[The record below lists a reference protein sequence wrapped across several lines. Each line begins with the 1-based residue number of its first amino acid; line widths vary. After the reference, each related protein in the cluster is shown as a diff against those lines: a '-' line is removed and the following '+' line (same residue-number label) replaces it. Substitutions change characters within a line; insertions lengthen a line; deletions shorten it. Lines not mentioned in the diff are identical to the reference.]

1 MVIHPYYQGPFLARI
16 DKRLL
21 GEYVLAGAIT
31 TGSDYATFT
40 LSFTVLNQG
49 LLAATIYAYVVGLVV
64 SYLFNRYL
72 VFKKTADRQSNGT
85 SLWRYIIFLFVNLV
99 VTYGILWFLE
109 ANFNIT
115 PYLGKLIV
123 GAFMFFWIYL
133 GNKLWV
139 FHGERMGPIQ
149 L

>member
-1 MVIHPYYQGPFLARI
+1 MVIHPYYQGPFLTRI

-21 GEYVLAGAIT
+21 IEYMLAGALT
-31 TGSDYATFT
+31 TGSDYAVFT
-40 LSFTVLNQG
+40 LSFTVLDQG
-49 LLAATIYAYVVGLVV
+49 LLAATIYAYIVGLIV
-64 SYLFNRYL
+64 SFLFNRYV
-72 VFKKTADRQSNGT
+72 VFKKTADRQSMGT
-85 SLWRYIIFLFVNLV
+85 SLWRYIAFLFVNLII
-99 VTYGILWFLE
+99 TYLILWFLE
-109 ANFNIT
+109 VNFGIN

-139 FHGERMGPIQ
+139 FHGERTGPIQ